1 MSDQLS
7 ETINK
12 LREPKIPLFGK
23 QVAVF
28 DLTSSMLLT
37 YLVVK
42 KMGVENPLIWSPL
55 LGIVGGYVIHK
66 ALDVDTPMTRK
77 IDTMIGQTQPYIA
90 IGKPVPTVDEM
101 VNQPF
106 LPITGGAVLP
116 GGYHLN
122 L

>member
-12 LREPKIPLFGK
+12 LRQPKIPLFGT

-28 DLTSSMLLT
+28 DLTSSMLVT
-37 YLVVK
+37 YLVAK

-55 LGIVGGYVIHK
+55 LGIVGGYVFHK

-77 IDTMIGQTQPYIA
+77 IDTMIGQTH
-90 IGKPVPTVDEM
+90 KPVPTIEEM
-101 VNQPF
+101 VNQPL
-106 LPITGGAVLP
+106 LPITGGVRMP
-116 GGYHLN
+116 YGYHIN